1 MSTISIMYI
10 FTAISTFFI
19 YQMLNDS
26 YKKCLRK
33 TVEDTFD
40 LKHFE
45 KVEIKHEDNEIEDV
59 YIVTG
64 ETSERIT
71 YKYNH
76 VKSYLGEDPVEVK
89 KMGDKVDYLQINYW
103 MDNEIFSVM
112 YTDKVVFPVYTPE
125 EIEKHPETEKKIK
138 ASFVKK
144 DDEQMSC
151 SDTILAY
158 SGPKNNFY
166 SDKKEVKTA
175 TVKDVFFDDLDLLE
189 YDELVVVD
197 QYDKKHTILMKKTEK
212 ILWNTSFSLTD
223 LVFKKK

>member
-1 MSTISIMYI
+1 
-10 FTAISTFFI
+10 
-19 YQMLNDS
+19 MLNDS
-26 YKKCLRK
+26 YKNCLRK
-33 TVEDTFD
+33 TVEDVFNLETIE
-40 LKHFE
+40 KIE

-64 ETSERIT
+64 ETSENVT
-71 YKYNH
+71 YRYKH
-76 VKSYLGEDPVEVK
+76 IKSYLGEDPVEVK

-103 MDNEIFSVM
+103 MNNEIFSVM

-125 EIEKHPETEKKIK
+125 EIKKHPETEKKIK

-144 DDEQMSC
+144 DDKQMNC
-151 SDTILAY
+151 SDTVLVY

-175 TVKDVFFDDLDLLE
+175 TIEDVFFDDPELLE

-197 QYDKKHTILMKKTEK
+197 QYDKKHTILMNKTEK

>member
-1 MSTISIMYI
+1 
-10 FTAISTFFI
+10 
-19 YQMLNDS
+19 MLNDS

-40 LKHFE
+40 LKQIE
-45 KVEIKHEDNEIEDV
+45 EVEIKHEDNEIEDV

-64 ETSERIT
+64 ETTENVT
-71 YKYNH
+71 YKYKH
-76 VKSYLGEDPVEVK
+76 IKSYLGEDSVEVK

-103 MDNEIFSVM
+103 MNNELFSVM

-151 SDTILAY
+151 SDTVLAY

-175 TVKDVFFDDLDLLE
+175 TVEDVFFDDPELFE

-197 QYDKKHTILMKKTEK
+197 QYDKKHTILMNKTEK
-212 ILWNTSFSLTD
+212 ILWNTSFSLAD

>member
-76 VKSYLGEDPVEVK
+76 IKSYLGEDPVEVK

-103 MDNEIFSVM
+103 MNNEIFSVM
-112 YTDKVVFPVYTPE
+112 YTDKVVFPVYTQE

-144 DDEQMSC
+144 DGEQMNC

>member
-1 MSTISIMYI
+1 MILIKIAFEKQLKIVFNLETIEN
-10 FTAISTFFI
+10 T
-19 YQMLNDS
+19 
-26 YKKCLRK
+26 
-33 TVEDTFD
+33 
-40 LKHFE
+40 E

-64 ETSERIT
+64 ETSENVT
-71 YKYNH
+71 PYKH
-76 VKSYLGEDPVEVK
+76 IKSYLGEDPVEVK

-103 MDNEIFSVM
+103 MNNELFSVM

-144 DDEQMSC
+144 DDKQMNC
-151 SDTILAY
+151 SDTVLVY

-175 TVKDVFFDDLDLLE
+175 TIEDVFFDDPDLLE

-197 QYDKKHTILMKKTEK
+197 QYDKKHTILMNKKRKDFMEHEFFV
-212 ILWNTSFSLTD
+212 NRPSF
-223 LVFKKK
+223 

>member
-1 MSTISIMYI
+1 
-10 FTAISTFFI
+10 
-19 YQMLNDS
+19 MLNDS
-26 YKKCLRK
+26 YKNCLRK
-33 TVEDTFD
+33 TVEDVFNLETIENT
-40 LKHFE
+40 E

-64 ETSERIT
+64 ETSKNVTCR
-71 YKYNH
+71 YKH

-103 MDNEIFSVM
+103 MNNEIFSVM

-144 DDEQMSC
+144 DDKQMNC
-151 SDTILAY
+151 SDTVLVY

-175 TVKDVFFDDLDLLE
+175 TIEDVFFDDPDLLD

-197 QYDKKHTILMKKTEK
+197 QYDKKHTILMNKTEK

>member
-1 MSTISIMYI
+1 
-10 FTAISTFFI
+10 
-19 YQMLNDS
+19 MLNDS

-40 LKHFE
+40 LKNFE
-45 KVEIKHEDNEIEDV
+45 EVEIKHEDNEIEDV

-71 YKYNH
+71 YKYKH
-76 VKSYLGEDPVEVK
+76 IKSYLGKDPVEVK

-103 MDNEIFSVM
+103 MNNEIFSVM
-112 YTDKVVFPVYTPE
+112 YTDKVVFPVYTQE

-144 DDEQMSC
+144 DDEQMNC

-175 TVKDVFFDDLDLLE
+175 TVEDVFFDDLDLLG

>member
-1 MSTISIMYI
+1 
-10 FTAISTFFI
+10 
-19 YQMLNDS
+19 MLNDS

>member
-1 MSTISIMYI
+1 
-10 FTAISTFFI
+10 
-19 YQMLNDS
+19 MLNDS

-103 MDNEIFSVM
+103 MNNEIFSVM

>member
-1 MSTISIMYI
+1 
-10 FTAISTFFI
+10 
-19 YQMLNDS
+19 MLNDS

-40 LKHFE
+40 LKQIE
-45 KVEIKHEDNEIEDV
+45 EVKINHEDNEIEDV

-64 ETSERIT
+64 ETSEKIT
-71 YKYNH
+71 YKYKH
-76 VKSYLGEDPVEVK
+76 IKSYLGEDSVEVK
-89 KMGDKVDYLQINYW
+89 KIGDKVDYLQINYW
-103 MDNEIFSVM
+103 MNNELFSVM
-112 YTDKVVFPVYTPE
+112 YTDKVVFPVYTSE

-138 ASFVKK
+138 ASYVKK
-144 DDEQMSC
+144 DDEQMIC
-151 SDTILAY
+151 SDTVLAY

-166 SDKKEVKTA
+166 SDKKVVKIA
-175 TVKDVFFDDLDLLE
+175 TVEDVFFDDLDLLE

-197 QYDKKHTILMKKTEK
+197 QYDKKHTFLMNKTEK

>member
-1 MSTISIMYI
+1 
-10 FTAISTFFI
+10 
-19 YQMLNDS
+19 
-26 YKKCLRK
+26 
-33 TVEDTFD
+33 
-40 LKHFE
+40 
-45 KVEIKHEDNEIEDV
+45 
-59 YIVTG
+59 
-64 ETSERIT
+64 
-71 YKYNH
+71 
-76 VKSYLGEDPVEVK
+76 
-89 KMGDKVDYLQINYW
+89 MGDKVDYLQINYW
-103 MDNEIFSVM
+103 MNNELFSVM

-144 DDEQMSC
+144 DDEQMNC
-151 SDTILAY
+151 SDTVLAY

-175 TVKDVFFDDLDLLE
+175 TVEDVFFDDPELLE

-197 QYDKKHTILMKKTEK
+197 QYDKKHTILMNKTEK

>member
-1 MSTISIMYI
+1 
-10 FTAISTFFI
+10 
-19 YQMLNDS
+19 MLNDS
-26 YKKCLRK
+26 YKNCLRK
-33 TVEDTFD
+33 TVEDVFNLETIENT
-40 LKHFE
+40 E

-64 ETSERIT
+64 ETSENVT
-71 YKYNH
+71 YRYKH
-76 VKSYLGEDPVEVK
+76 IKSYLGEDPVEVK

-103 MDNEIFSVM
+103 MNNEIFSVM

-144 DDEQMSC
+144 DDKQMNC
-151 SDTILAY
+151 SDTVLVY

-175 TVKDVFFDDLDLLE
+175 TIEDVFFDDPELLE

-197 QYDKKHTILMKKTEK
+197 QYDKKHTILMNKTEK

>member
-1 MSTISIMYI
+1 
-10 FTAISTFFI
+10 
-19 YQMLNDS
+19 MLNDS

-40 LKHFE
+40 LKQIE
-45 KVEIKHEDNEIEDV
+45 EVEIKHEDNEIEDV

-64 ETSERIT
+64 ETTKNVTRK
-71 YKYNH
+71 YKH
-76 VKSYLGEDPVEVK
+76 IKSYLGEDSVEVK

-103 MDNEIFSVM
+103 MNNELFSVM

-144 DDEQMSC
+144 DDEQISC

-166 SDKKEVKTA
+166 SDKQEVKTA
-175 TVKDVFFDDLDLLE
+175 TVEDVFFDDPELLE

-197 QYDKKHTILMKKTEK
+197 QYDKKHTILMNKTEK